1 MFGLVIVI
9 LFITLEML
17 GLVINIPFIMIYY
30 IRNVWPG
37 YNYSIYYTYILYCCY
52 CDLMNF
58 ASLHTKSDND
68 NTAFGDYLDKSW
80 MYPVTNKTIV
90 LPSTYVLIL

>member
-37 YNYSIYYTYILYCCY
+37 YNYSIYYTYRLYCCY

-58 ASLHTKSDND
+58 ASLHTKSDYRKVI
-68 NTAFGDYLDKSW
+68 TIIQPL
-80 MYPVTNKTIV
+80 VTTWTKAGCIQ
-90 LPSTYVLIL
+90 